1 MTTAGRIGSRAGSP
15 GSHTLSCPSSSCSL
29 DYYIEAARCARKPRR
44 KPTLPT
50 PTGRR
55 LGRSRTLTASHLLA
69 RAQVPG
75 LCDRVSPPAASGP
88 RRTAVTL
95 TAAAPPSP
103 PPPPPSARRVALR
116 RRPPS
121 CAPLSLHATPG
132 VRRRRCLLLVRAV
145 GMCACVCV
153 AAAAWV
159 VVTLSTLVSPRLPGG
174 NFWLESVFPSSKE

>member
-103 PPPPPSARRVALR
+103 PPPPPSA
-116 RRPPS
+116 
-121 CAPLSLHATPG
+121 PLSLPATPG